1 MTNVYEGGSIKAT
14 KKGVM
19 KMKLIRMFILFV
31 VVSLVV
37 GLGLAFN
44 GQIFNNNEA
53 LKDNQS
59 TKVVENE
66 ISNDNIVEQED
77 IDSEN
82 NNTEKNEKSFS
93 VSNTETTKSTSK
105 DNSQKGQKEQSPT
118 KQETNTDK
126 QQQDVQKQET
136 TNNNVQ
142 NDNGSNNDD
151 ESNKFYYSITKGRAE
166 YSVQSECYSEGLAIQ
181 NKELDSI
188 LDWNEAHPD
197 NQKQPVIKSS
207 MCIGVMKNGKEHYFL
222 HFVTTTGN
230 NLDDELKSQYK

>member
-1 MTNVYEGGSIKAT
+1 MR
-14 KKGVM
+14 
-19 KMKLIRMFILFV
+19 LIRKFCVFV
-31 VVSLVV
+31 IVSLVV
-37 GLGLAFN
+37 GLGSAFN
-44 GQIFNNNEA
+44 GQNFNNSEE

-66 ISNDNIVEQED
+66 ISNDNIVEQEN
-77 IDSEN
+77 ITTEN
-82 NNTEKNEKSFS
+82 DTTEKNNNSFS
-93 VSNTETTKSTSK
+93 ASNQETVKDTTK
-105 DNSQKGQKEQSPT
+105 DNSQT
-118 KQETNTDK
+118 KQIEKSSTNITENKSTIQQETKTNTNTNTTND
-126 QQQDVQKQET
+126 QQQVVQEKET

-142 NDNGSNNDD
+142 NDNVSNSDD

-166 YSVQSECYSEGLAIQ
+166 YSIQSECYSAGLAIQ
-181 NKELDSI
+181 NKELDAI
-188 LDWNEAHPD
+188 LDWNEANPD

>member
-1 MTNVYEGGSIKAT
+1 MR
-14 KKGVM
+14 
-19 KMKLIRMFILFV
+19 LIRKFCVFV
-31 VVSLVV
+31 IVSLVV
-37 GLGLAFN
+37 GLGSAFN
-44 GQIFNNNEA
+44 GQNFNNSEE

-77 IDSEN
+77 IDTEN
-82 NNTEKNEKSFS
+82 NNTEKSEKSFS
-93 VSNTETTKSTSK
+93 ASNQETVKDTTK
-105 DNSQKGQKEQSPT
+105 DNSQKKQKEKSSTNITENKSITQ
-118 KQETNTDK
+118 QETKTNTNTNTTND
-126 QQQDVQKQET
+126 QQQVVQEKET

-142 NDNGSNNDD
+142 NDNVSNSDD

-166 YSVQSECYSEGLAIQ
+166 YSIQSECYSAGLAIQ
-181 NKELDSI
+181 NKELDAI
-188 LDWNEAHPD
+188 LDWNEANPD